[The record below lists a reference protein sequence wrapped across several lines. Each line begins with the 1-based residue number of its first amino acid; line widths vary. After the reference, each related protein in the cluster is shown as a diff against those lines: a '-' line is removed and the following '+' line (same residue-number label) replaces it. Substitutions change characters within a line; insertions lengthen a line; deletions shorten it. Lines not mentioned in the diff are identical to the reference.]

1 MLKKLH
7 IQNFVTIDDISIDF
21 YGGLSIITGE
31 TGAGKSLMIDSL
43 SLLLGERAS
52 LDMIRQGED
61 KAIIEG
67 VFIENNPFLKAFLN
81 KIGVI
86 ETEEIHIKRV
96 ISSLKSSA
104 KINDTNVSV
113 NDLKVVGS
121 YLADIHL
128 QFEVTKIFDAE
139 NYLGIVDGFKQD
151 LINEY
156 LEKYHKSL
164 EELLLQKQKYEDLVK
179 HKEEVEKNR
188 DDLNDELKE
197 IESFGLYAGYEK
209 DIENKISLLVNYDK
223 IYELIEKTK
232 LLIDENGI
240 DSIYEIK
247 ENVSSLSEY
256 QNEYVDY
263 SKRLDDL
270 YIELDDILR
279 ELRKSFDN
287 NDYDPNELE
296 TLEDNL
302 SNFRQLK
309 KKYKLD
315 EDGLIKRVDEL
326 KALLINKED
335 YEVLIGDEKKKY
347 DDLFVHAYSF
357 ANDLTSIRK
366 DIASK
371 IEKEMMLHL
380 KDLGLIADF
389 KIDIASSINNGDISM
404 FSQTGIDKVD
414 FFIETNVGEGLKP
427 LGKVVSGGEA
437 SRIMLAL
444 KIIYLKSKKIKTIVF
459 DEVDVG
465 ISGKIA
471 NLVANKLFELSLDN
485 QVIAISHLPQVARNA
500 KTHYRIE
507 KIVKDERT
515 KTSIKELS
523 FDERVNEIANLIS
536 DGKITEKQLE
546 YARELLTNRV
556 LNNSKDITY

>member
-21 YGGLSIITGE
+21 YDGLSIITGE

-86 ETEEIHIKRV
+86 ETEEIHIKRI

-104 KINDTNVSV
+104 KINDINVSV

-270 YIELDDILR
+270 YIELVDILH

-347 DDLFVHAYSF
+347 DDLFVHTYSF

-536 DGKITEKQLE
+536 DGKITEKQLD

-556 LNNSKDITY
+556 LK

>member
-21 YGGLSIITGE
+21 YDGLSIITGE

-104 KINDTNVSV
+104 KINDINVSV

-247 ENVSSLSEY
+247 ENISSLSEY

-279 ELRKSFDN
+279 EIRKSFDN

-347 DDLFVHAYSF
+347 DDLFVHTYSF

-523 FDERVNEIANLIS
+523 FDERVDEIANLIS

-556 LNNSKDITY
+556 LK

>member
-21 YGGLSIITGE
+21 YDGLSIITGE

-86 ETEEIHIKRV
+86 ETEEIHIKRI

-104 KINDTNVSV
+104 KINDINVSV

-270 YIELDDILR
+270 YIELVDILH

-315 EDGLIKRVDEL
+315 EDGLI
-326 KALLINKED
+326 I
-335 YEVLIGDEKKKY
+335 Y
-347 DDLFVHAYSF
+347 
-357 ANDLTSIRK
+357 
-366 DIASK
+366 
-371 IEKEMMLHL
+371 
-380 KDLGLIADF
+380 
-389 KIDIASSINNGDISM
+389 
-404 FSQTGIDKVD
+404 
-414 FFIETNVGEGLKP
+414 
-427 LGKVVSGGEA
+427 
-437 SRIMLAL
+437 RI
-444 KIIYLKSKKIKTIVF
+444 
-459 DEVDVG
+459 
-465 ISGKIA
+465 
-471 NLVANKLFELSLDN
+471 VATD
-485 QVIAISHLPQVARNA
+485 VARNIGCC
-500 KTHYRIE
+500 TVR
-507 KIVKDERT
+507 KDDFAILH
-515 KTSIKELS
+515 S
-523 FDERVNEIANLIS
+523 
-536 DGKITEKQLE
+536 
-546 YARELLTNRV
+546 
-556 LNNSKDITY
+556 ITYCIVIIEDIWVFQDFLVSIETVNTDTDVEDKVFESELILEVTCHVDRSE

>member
-21 YGGLSIITGE
+21 YDGLSIITGE

-104 KINDTNVSV
+104 KINDINVSV
-113 NDLKVVGS
+113 NDLKVAGS

-347 DDLFVHAYSF
+347 DDLFVHTYSF

-444 KIIYLKSKKIKTIVF
+444 KIIYLKSKRIKTVVF

-556 LNNSKDITY
+556 LK